1 MTKPVEEWDEEYLL
15 SLPLENDTLERKGSA
30 LLDLTLPQANEG
42 KVLQELA
49 KQLSAFANTGGGR
62 IVYGLTDKGEV
73 DSGGVSRTF
82 RGRRT
87 TKEWLED
94 LIPSLTDYEIVGV
107 NVYEITG
114 KGADSKIESGR
125 AIYAVDIPDSERA
138 PHQSKKDFKYYVRL
152 GGKSEPAS
160 HRLIEDIRNR
170 TRHPIVTMERTEI
183 ISLVFPRESLPK
195 ILGLLRA
202 RINLVLSN
210 RGRIKAANTCVLLMG
225 VLVQRGIENVYP
237 DVARVRPGPTSKSFF
252 LELQHPIY
260 PDMETVICCEL
271 CLYVELSRSTPQF
284 APNWYSRDSEGE
296 AEDLTAA
303 WKIFADNAPPTSGT
317 LSLRD
322 MNFRSKAKDALR
334 GDAAWGQISRQYGI
348 G

>member
-1 MTKPVEEWDEEYLL
+1 
-15 SLPLENDTLERKGSA
+15 
-30 LLDLTLPQANEG
+30 
-42 KVLQELA
+42 
-49 KQLSAFANTGGGR
+49 LSAFANTGGGR

-82 RGRRT
+82 RGRRS

-125 AIYAVDIPDSERA
+125 AIYVVDIPDSERA
-138 PHQSKKDFKYYVRL
+138 PHQSKKDLKYYVRL
-152 GGKSEPAS
+152 GGKSEPAP

-170 TRHPIVTMERTEI
+170 ARHPIVTMKRGEI
-183 ISLVFPRESLPK
+183 VSLAFPRESLPK
-195 ILGLLRA
+195 IFGVLRA
-202 RINLVLSN
+202 RINLVPSN
-210 RGRIKAANTCVLLMG
+210 QGRIKAVNTCVFLTG
-225 VLVQRGIENVYP
+225 ELVHHGIHGIYSNI
-237 DVARVRPGPTSKSFF
+237 AHVRPGPTEKSFF
-252 LELQHPIY
+252 VESQIPIY
-260 PDMETVICCEL
+260 PGMETVIDCEL
-271 CLYVELSRSTPQF
+271 RLQVELSRSTPQF
-284 APNWYSRDSEGE
+284 APKWYSRDSEGE

-317 LSLRD
+317 LALRD
-322 MNFRSKAKDALR
+322 MNFRSKAMEALR
-334 GDAAWGQISRQYGI
+334 GDAAWPEISRQYGI